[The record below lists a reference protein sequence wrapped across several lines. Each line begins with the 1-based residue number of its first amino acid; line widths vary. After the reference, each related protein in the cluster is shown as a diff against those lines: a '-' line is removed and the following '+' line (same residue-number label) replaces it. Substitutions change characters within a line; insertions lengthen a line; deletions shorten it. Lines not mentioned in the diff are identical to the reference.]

1 MKLFPPRG
9 GFTLVELIL
18 VMALLVVFMGLVVPS
33 VSRSLRQ
40 RNLEQ
45 EAARLLALTEY
56 ARDEAAGQGVP
67 MDVWVDAGNK
77 LFGVEPKA
85 GYIGSAARA
94 RSFRLSAEMHF
105 DAVSGGVT
113 APPGTG
119 AGVRTPQGQP
129 THGGITAAEFAPDGT
144 LDPTSVASI
153 RIADHTNTGVSVS
166 QTTDGYG
173 YQIVKDAP

>member
-1 MKLFPPRG
+1 
-9 GFTLVELIL
+9 
-18 VMALLVVFMGLVVPS
+18 MALLVVFMGLVVPS

-94 RSFRLSAEMHF
+94 KSFQLSDEMHF

-113 APPGTG
+113 VQPGAG
-119 AGVRTPQGQP
+119 AGVSMPQGQA